1 MKIDNTRYIV
11 LKINVNEAE
20 AQAIRRSCTEL
31 RKSVSAAGRDL
42 LLRLQPQAHRIRPR
56 TRREGPRLGPSLA
69 DMFPGRRGGAPVP
82 LRL

>member
-1 MKIDNTRYIV
+1 MKQDSTRYIV

-20 AQAIRRSCTEL
+20 NEAIRKSCADM

-42 LLRLQPQAHRIRPR
+42 LLRLQPPAHRIRRGP
-56 TRREGPRLGPSLA
+56 RREGPRLGPSFA
-69 DMFPGRRGGAPVP
+69 DMFPARRGGAPVP